1 MRAAG
6 KAGKQNTENT
16 RPVYTRELPFGRT
29 LAGAGTAPGAYG
41 RDGSFVPWEKLHPGV
56 IDSGEGFILVSAGA
70 GSGSQALGAGSGSQA
85 LVLPDDIAA
94 VGASVFRNSSWGAVI
109 LPDGCRTVGDGA
121 FFGAG
126 AVYIRFPVSFSSAG
140 RLAFSHSSLRSA
152 VVPFSAETGPGAFH
166 VCLRLVSACVPVP
179 SGKDPFLF
187 CGELVTVHTPRGC
200 FAAGRM

>member
-1 MRAAG
+1 MCAAG

-29 LAGAGTAPGAYG
+29 LTGATPGAY
-41 RDGSFVPWEKLHPGV
+41 RADGTFVPWDCL
-56 IDSGEGFILVSAGA
+56 GA
-70 GSGSQALGAGSGSQA
+70 EVNGTELSDISETSDLSGSVLVIPEGIVSLARSVLCCSRAAGV
-85 LVLPDDIAA
+85 VLPD
-94 VGASVFRNSSWGAVI
+94 S
-109 LPDGCRTVGDGA
+109 CRTAGDGA

-152 VVPFSAETGPGAFH
+152 VVPFSAETGPGAFRG
-166 VCLRLVSACVPVP
+166 CLRLVSACVPVP

>member
-70 GSGSQALGAGSGSQA
+70 GSGSQAL
-85 LVLPDDIAA
+85 VLPDDIAA
-94 VGASVFRNSSWGAVI
+94 VGASVFRNSSRGAVI
-109 LPDGCRTVGDGA
+109 LPDGCRTARFSARESYISDFRFRFLLPAVWPFRTAVSAVRLSLFPPKPGPA
-121 FFGAG
+121 RSAG
-126 AVYIRFPVSFSSAG
+126 ASGLFRHAFQSRPEKIRFCSAG
-140 RLAFSHSSLRSA
+140 NS
-152 VVPFSAETGPGAFH
+152 
-166 VCLRLVSACVPVP
+166 
-179 SGKDPFLF
+179 
-187 CGELVTVHTPRGC
+187 
-200 FAAGRM
+200 